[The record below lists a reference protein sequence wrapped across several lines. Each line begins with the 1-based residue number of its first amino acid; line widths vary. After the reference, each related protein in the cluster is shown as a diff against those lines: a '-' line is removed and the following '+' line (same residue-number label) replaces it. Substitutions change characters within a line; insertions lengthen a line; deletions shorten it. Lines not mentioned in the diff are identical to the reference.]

1 MEEKDPMLSKLEI
14 GQKLDADV
22 FTKGDAVSVSGTSKG
37 RGFQGV
43 VKRHGFAGAP
53 KNSWK

>member
-1 MEEKDPMLSKLEI
+1 MFSKLEI

-37 RGFQGV
+37 VDFRAWLNV
-43 VKRHGFAGAP
+43 MDLLARP
-53 KNSWK
+53 KLMEIKIN